1 MRLGEPGP
9 GRGELGRSGRR
20 GGRVEPAAA
29 AAAGGGGG
37 AGGGGEPVLRRSGSS
52 SRSSGAA
59 AVVAPSPSSSSVRV
73 RVCARVELRHDASRA
88 RTGDGHCSGS
98 RGVRG
103 SRRVQRGEVA
113 AAAAAR
119 RARCSDAVPV
129 VVASHVSCL
138 APCVVVVVALIR
150 HSVVPALELAVG
162 VVLLLVGGRGGRCF
176 FFFGGRCFFSLPLLR

>member
-9 GRGELGRSGRR
+9 GRGELGRGGRR

-37 AGGGGEPVLRRSGSS
+37 AGGGGESVLRRSGSS

-59 AVVAPSPSSSSVRV
+59 AVVAPSPSSSSIRV

-103 SRRVQRGEVA
+103 SRRVQRRKV

-176 FFFGGRCFFSLPLLR
+176 FFGGRCFFPFRC

>member
-73 RVCARVELRHDASRA
+73 CARVELRHDASRA

-103 SRRVQRGEVA
+103 SRRVQRGEV
-113 AAAAAR
+113 AAAAR

-176 FFFGGRCFFSLPLLR
+176 FFGGRCFFSFRC